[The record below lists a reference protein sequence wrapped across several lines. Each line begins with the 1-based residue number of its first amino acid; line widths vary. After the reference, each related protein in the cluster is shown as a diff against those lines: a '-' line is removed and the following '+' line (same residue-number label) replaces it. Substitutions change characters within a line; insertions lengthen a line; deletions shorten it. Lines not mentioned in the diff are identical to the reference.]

1 MARIDDL
8 FAMQHDRSASD
19 LHLFAGSPPALRVRG
34 DMEKIADESLDDE
47 ELREMLF
54 EILTPGQRQEI
65 EETGDLDFGYEVS
78 GIARYRCNY
87 FKQKNGIGA
96 VFREIPSTIL
106 TVDQLGLPQVLKQL
120 AMLPR
125 GLVLLTGPT
134 GSGKST
140 TLAAMIEHAN
150 ANRKCH
156 IVTIEDPI
164 EFVHH
169 PKQCIVNHREVESHT
184 QSFAKALRAALR
196 EDPDIILVGEMRDLE
211 TTMLAIEAANTGHL
225 VLSTMHTM
233 GATRTIDRIV
243 DMFPADQQ
251 SQIRTSLSESLKG
264 VMSQAL
270 FKRVDKP
277 GRIAALEILL
287 VTPAAANLI
296 REQKTYQ
303 LMTVIQT
310 GRRLGMMSLDDA
322 VADLLQ
328 RRLIS
333 PEEAFEKAVEKDRF
347 AKLLKTPPPDF

>member
-1 MARIDDL
+1 
-8 FAMQHDRSASD
+8 
-19 LHLFAGSPPALRVRG
+19 
-34 DMEKIADESLDDE
+34 
-47 ELREMLF
+47 
-54 EILTPGQRQEI
+54 
-65 EETGDLDFGYEVS
+65 
-78 GIARYRCNY
+78 
-87 FKQKNGIGA
+87 
-96 VFREIPSTIL
+96 
-106 TVDQLGLPQVLKQL
+106 
-120 AMLPR
+120 
-125 GLVLLTGPT
+125 VLLTGPT

-140 TLAAMIEHAN
+140 TLAAIIEHAN

-169 PKQCIVNHREVESHT
+169 PKQCIVNHREVETHT

-270 FKRVDKP
+270 FKRSDKP

-296 REQKTYQ
+296 REQKTFQ

-310 GRRLGMMSLDDA
+310 GRRLGMISLDDA
-322 VADLLQ
+322 IADLMQ

-347 AKLLKTPPPDF
+347 AKLLKNPPPDF

>member
-8 FAMQHDRSASD
+8 FALQHDRSASD

-54 EILTPGQRQEI
+54 EILTPAQRQEI
-65 EETGDLDFGYEVS
+65 EETGDLDFGYEVQ

-96 VFREIPSTIL
+96 VFREIPSTVL

-140 TLAAMIEHAN
+140 TLAAIIEHAN

-164 EFVHH
+164 EFVHQ
-169 PKQCIVNHREVESHT
+169 PKQCIVNHREVETHT
-184 QSFAKALRAALR
+184 QSFSKALRAALR

-211 TTMLAIEAANTGHL
+211 TTTLAIEAANTGHL

-251 SQIRTSLSESLKG
+251 SQIRTSLSESLKA
-264 VMSQAL
+264 VMSQSL
-270 FKRVDKP
+270 FKRADKP

-287 VTPAAANLI
+287 VTPAASNLI
-296 REQKTYQ
+296 REQKTFQ

-310 GRRLGMMSLDDA
+310 GRRLGMISLDDA
-322 VADLLQ
+322 IGDLLQ

-347 AKLLKTPPPDF
+347 AKLLKNPPPDF